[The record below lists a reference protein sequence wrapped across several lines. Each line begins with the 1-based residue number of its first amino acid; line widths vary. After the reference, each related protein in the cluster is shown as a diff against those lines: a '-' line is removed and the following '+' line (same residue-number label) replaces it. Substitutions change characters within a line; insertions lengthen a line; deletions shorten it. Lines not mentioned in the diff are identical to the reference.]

1 MHVSLATIG
10 FTITGIFF
18 GIYAY
23 TFYSFAGKK
32 VQSVLKSFSYA
43 YYSLALAFL
52 SWGIAAFIG
61 DQNLLNLSVISGNIL
76 LLLSTIF
83 LLNIHLHQ
91 NENYRTVGLVG
102 AFLLALLFLW
112 WRVSYFPPQPILSNG
127 ILIFNTELPVAIVL
141 GLIIL
146 LIWLPTN
153 IKVGRLISQ
162 RVKVNGIS
170 FIYSSIYVMATFAA
184 LLFISARTIPVIIL
198 SFTGIAICFA
208 MLIASNVV
216 IDKLA
221 KE

>member
-1 MHVSLATIG
+1 MPLATIG
-10 FTITGIFF
+10 FIIAGLFF

-23 TFYSFAGKK
+23 TFYSLAGKK
-32 VQSVLKSFSYA
+32 VEGSLKSFAYA
-43 YYSLALAFL
+43 YFSLALAFL

-61 DQNLLNLSVISGNIL
+61 DQNFLNLSVISGNVL

-83 LLNIHLHQ
+83 LLDIHFSQ
-91 NENYRTVGLVG
+91 SKNYRVVGLIG
-102 AFLLALLFLW
+102 ASSLALLFLW
-112 WRVSYFPPQPILSNG
+112 WRVIYFPPQPVLSNG

-162 RVKVNGIS
+162 RVKANGIS
-170 FIYSSIYVMATFAA
+170 FIYSSIYAMATIAA

-198 SFTGIAICFA
+198 SFTAIAICFA

-221 KE
+221 RE

>member
-1 MHVSLATIG
+1 MPLATIG
-10 FTITGIFF
+10 FTITGLFF

-23 TFYSFAGKK
+23 TFYALAGKK
-32 VQSVLKSFSYA
+32 IKSVLKSFAYA
-43 YYSLALAFL
+43 YFSLALAFL

-61 DQNLLNLSVISGNIL
+61 NQNLLNLSVISGNIL

-91 NENYRTVGLVG
+91 NKNYRTVGLVG

-127 ILIFNTELPVAIVL
+127 ILVFNTDLPVAVIL

-153 IKVGRLISQ
+153 IKVAKLISQ
-162 RVKVNGIS
+162 KVKAEGIS
-170 FIYSSIYVMATFAA
+170 FIYSSIYVMATIAS
-184 LLFISARTIPVIIL
+184 LLFIAARTIPVIII